1 MAQLEWS
8 SEVKGGSG
16 TYLKVTAGEKSSI
29 DYLKLPQQPTIF
41 HHNSEGLVCSGN
53 CNHHHLTP
61 EYQTSTNKASN
72 K

>member
-41 HHNSEGLVCSGN
+41 HHNSEGFVCTEN
-53 CNHHHLTP
+53 CDHHLTH
-61 EYQTSTNKASN
+61 EYKISTNKQSN
-72 K
+72 N